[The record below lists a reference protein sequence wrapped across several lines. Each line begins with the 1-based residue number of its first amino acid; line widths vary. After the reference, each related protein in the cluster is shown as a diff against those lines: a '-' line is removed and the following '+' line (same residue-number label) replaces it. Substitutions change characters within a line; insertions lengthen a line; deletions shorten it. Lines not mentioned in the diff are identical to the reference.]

1 MNDITF
7 EDVSVRA
14 SEDQWILRSINLH
27 LSEQRIAVIGDNGS
41 GKSTLAR
48 MINGLVGAS
57 SGQVRVNG
65 LDPATRGPAVRRSVG
80 FVFTQPTAQLVMP
93 TVLED
98 LVLSVRK
105 YVRDRKVR
113 EAAAME
119 VLREFGLDHLA
130 HTSVHALSGG
140 QQQMLAIAGVL
151 AVRPDIIVADEPTT
165 LLDLRNSR
173 AVADTLLSLE
183 QQLILVTHDL
193 ELAARCERGIVIEAG
208 EVFHDASGAEA
219 VAVYRE
225 HVEGAVPR

>member
-14 SEDQWILRSINLH
+14 SEAQWILRSINLR

-48 MINGLVGAS
+48 MINGLVEAS
-57 SGQVRVNG
+57 SGRVRVNG
-65 LDPATRGPAVRRSVG
+65 LDPAARGPAVRRRGG

-98 LVLSVRK
+98 RVVSVRK
-105 YVRDRKVR
+105 YERDRNAR
-113 EAAAME
+113 EAASSA
-119 VLREFGLDHLA
+119 VLRALGLEHLA

-165 LLDLRNSR
+165 LLDLRNAR
-173 AVADTLLSLE
+173 AVADPLLGLE

-193 ELAARCERGIVIEAG
+193 ELAARCERG
-208 EVFHDASGAEA
+208 
-219 VAVYRE
+219 
-225 HVEGAVPR
+225 